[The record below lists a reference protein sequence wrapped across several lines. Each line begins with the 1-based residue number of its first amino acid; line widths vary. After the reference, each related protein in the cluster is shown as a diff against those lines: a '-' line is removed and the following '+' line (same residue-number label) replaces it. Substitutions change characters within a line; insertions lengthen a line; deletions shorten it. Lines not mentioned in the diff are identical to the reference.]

1 MNEVQEYKR
10 NDVEQRYYDD
20 EISLID
26 LWIVLAR
33 RKWIVAGV
41 TILCLA
47 AGVWYASMQ
56 PVQYDYRSGIELA
69 RIFEMSD
76 GGGKLV
82 LLTSRNGSVALLE
95 DVIIPS
101 QRKVLFDGETSG
113 PRVSVSERGDSHHL
127 MISSIVERERA
138 DRVKKLHEAVI
149 MGLAEN
155 HASILEN
162 NIALRVNPLKTRS
175 EMLQRLVEER
185 EGQLDHL
192 ASRNHEGSGVLG
204 LIDVQQMADIRRE
217 LAEVQVALT
226 DMMSVVEAVEE
237 ASHGTR
243 IRFLGVESENP
254 AGTGKTLIVALSL
267 VLGVMLGVFGA
278 FFSEF
283 LAAVRKQDRERSQ

>member
-26 LWIVLAR
+26 LWLVLAR
-33 RKWIVAGV
+33 RKWIVFGV
-41 TILCLA
+41 TILCVA
-47 AGVWYASMQ
+47 AGFLYASMQ
-56 PVQYDYRSGIELA
+56 PVQYEYSSGIELA
-69 RIFEMSD
+69 RIFERSD
-76 GGGKLV
+76 GGDKLV
-82 LLTSRNGSVALLE
+82 LLSSRDGSVALLE

-101 QRKVLFDGETSG
+101 QRKVLFDEETSV
-113 PRVSVSERGDSHHL
+113 PRVSVSVRGDSHHL

-138 DRVKKLHEAVI
+138 DRVKKLHEAVV
-149 MGLAEN
+149 MALAEN

-162 NIALRVNPLKTRS
+162 NIALRVNPLKTRA
-175 EMLQRLVEER
+175 EMLQRLVEEH
-185 EGQLDHL
+185 EGQLSHL
-192 ASRNHEGSGVLG
+192 ASRNHEGNDILG

-217 LAEVQVALT
+217 LAEVRVDLA
-226 DMMSVVEAVEE
+226 DAMNVVEAFEE

-243 IRFLGVESENP
+243 IRFLGVESYSP
-254 AGTGKTLIVALSL
+254 VGTGKTLIVALSL

-283 LAAVRKQDRERSQ
+283 LAAVRKQGRESSQ